1 MHQMSNRNVLI
12 SGASIAGPALAFW
25 LRRYGFSP
33 TVVEKAPV
41 LRDGGQA
48 IDVLG
53 TATEVVRR
61 MGLLDRVHE
70 LRTGKRGTSY
80 VDASGKERAGISSET
95 FNGVGANGDTEI
107 QRGDLA
113 RVLYEATGDGVEY
126 LFGDSITA
134 LAQEGN
140 GVRVSFD
147 HAAPRTFDLVIG
159 ADGAHSATR
168 TMAFGPEAQ
177 FARHMGYYISIY
189 TIPNFLG
196 LDHWELDYNTPGA
209 IAGAYSARENTE
221 AKAIFAWSSDPIDYD
236 HRDVERQKKIV
247 ADAFSGQ
254 GWQVPRL
261 LSHLDTAPD
270 FYFDAMTQIHMDR
283 WHNGRVALVG
293 DAGYCASPLSGQGA
307 DLSLVGAYVLAGEL
321 ASAAGDHTI
330 AFPAYER
337 EMRPMVA
344 ACQKFAEGTGAWYAP
359 ASKAMIRFRNLN
371 VRLLPYLPW
380 RGLIGGAPQKV
391 ARTIAAKDYDYPT
404 GEKTEVA

>member
-1 MHQMSNRNVLI
+1 MQQMSNRNVLI

-25 LRRYGFSP
+25 LKRYGFSP
-33 TVVEKAPV
+33 TIVEKAPA
-41 LRDGGQA
+41 LREGGQA

-70 LRTGKRGTSY
+70 MSTGKRGTSY
-80 VDASGKERAGISSET
+80 VDAAGKARASISSET

-113 RVLYEATGDGVEY
+113 RLLYEATRDDVEY

-134 LAQEGN
+134 LVQDDN
-140 GVRVSFD
+140 GVLVSFE
-147 HAAPRTFDLVIG
+147 HAAPRMFDLVIG
-159 ADGAHSATR
+159 ADGAHSHTR
-168 TMAFGPEAQ
+168 TLAFGPEAD

-189 TIPNFLG
+189 TIPNFLE
-196 LDHWELDYNTPGA
+196 LDRWELDYNTPGA

-221 AKAIFAWSSDPIDYD
+221 AKAIFAWASDPIDYD
-236 HRDVERQKKIV
+236 YRDAAQQKKIV
-247 ADAFSGQ
+247 ADTFAGQ
-254 GWQVPRL
+254 GWQVPEL
-261 LSHLDTAPD
+261 LAHLDDAPD
-270 FYFDAMTQIHMDR
+270 FYFDAMIQIHMDT
-283 WHNGRVALVG
+283 WHTGRIALVG

-307 DLSLVGAYVLAGEL
+307 DLSLVGAYTLAGEL
-321 ASAAGDHTI
+321 ATAAGDHTV
-330 AFPAYER
+330 AFPVYEQR
-337 EMRPMVA
+337 MRPMVE

-359 ASKAMIRFRNLN
+359 ASKAMIGFRNLN

-391 ARTIAAKDYDYPT
+391 ARTIAAENY
-404 GEKTEVA
+404 AA

>member
-1 MHQMSNRNVLI
+1 MQQMSNRDVLI

-25 LRRYGFSP
+25 LRRYGFTP

-70 LRTGKRGTSY
+70 LSTGKRGTSY
-80 VDASGKERAGISSET
+80 VDASGRARAVISSET
-95 FNGVGANGDTEI
+95 FNGVGANGDSEI

-113 RVLYEATGDGVEY
+113 RVLYEATRDDVEY
-126 LFGDSITA
+126 RFGDSVAA
-134 LAQEGN
+134 LEQDAD

-147 HAAPRTFDLVIG
+147 HAPPRTFDLVIG
-159 ADGAHSATR
+159 ADGAHSHTR
-168 TMAFGPEAQ
+168 ALAFGPEAQ
-177 FARHMGYYISIY
+177 FARHMGYYISTY

-196 LDHWELDYNTPGA
+196 LDHWEMDYNTPGA

-221 AKAIFAWSSDPIDYD
+221 ATAIFAWASDPIDFD
-236 HRDVERQKKIV
+236 HHDVEQQKQIV
-247 ADAFSGQ
+247 ADAFAGQ

-261 LSHLDTAPD
+261 LAHLDTAPD
-270 FYFDAMTQIHMDR
+270 FYFDAMTRIHLDS
-283 WHNGRVALVG
+283 WHHGRVALVG
-293 DAGYCASPLSGQGA
+293 DAGCCASPLSGQGA
-307 DLSLVGAYVLAGEL
+307 DLALVGAYTLAGEL
-321 ASAAGDHTI
+321 ATAAGDHT
-330 AFPAYER
+330 AALPAYER
-337 EMRPMVA
+337 QMRPMVD
-344 ACQKFAEGTGAWYAP
+344 ACQKFAERTGAWYAP

-380 RGLIGGAPQKV
+380 RGLIGGAPQKI
-391 ARTIAAKDYDYPT
+391 ARTIVAKDYS
-404 GEKTEVA
+404 